1 MAHEVL
7 MPRQG
12 QSVESC
18 IILAWKKKAG
28 DTVAVGE
35 TICEVET
42 DKATFE
48 VEAPEAGTVLATLF
62 DEGDDVPV
70 LTPIAYI
77 GEAGEAVPDAEPI
90 STAEADAAGARED
103 EPAAEAAA
111 EEQTPKQTTERTHEP
126 VKTPAAPANDRPRA
140 DRVFASPRARRTA
153 RELSVDTAELTG
165 TGPGG
170 RVLERDVVAAAGT
183 REPLTPAAREMVD
196 AGAPRPTVGT
206 GPGGRVTRADV
217 ESAGDASGARPA
229 AKSAPAGRDF
239 PGAYDETPVKG
250 VRKVIAER
258 MLASLTSTAQL
269 TMSAHADARALL
281 AFRKKLKD
289 SPPEMQMSGITIND
303 LVHFAVARTLRSFPA
318 MNAHFLETSIR
329 EFDHV
334 HLGFAVDTPRGLL
347 VPTIRFADE
356 LSLSALAAEAR
367 RLAEKAIGGTA
378 DADELSGATFTVTNL
393 GALGITSF
401 TPVLNPPQAAIL
413 GVCAI
418 ELRPVQT
425 ESGVDHHPHI
435 GLSLTI
441 DHRAVDGAPA
451 ARFLNALGS
460 AIADFELTLAR

>member
-18 IILAWKKKAG
+18 IILAWKKKKGDSVSAG
-28 DTVAVGE
+28 E
-35 TICEVET
+35 SICEVET

-77 GEAGEAVPDAEPI
+77 GEAGESVPDAASAP
-90 STAEADAAGARED
+90 TADAAGKRED
-103 EPAAEAAA
+103 EPAAEAAVDEPPA
-111 EEQTPKQTTERTHEP
+111 KQTPG
-126 VKTPAAPANDRPRA
+126 PAETRSAPASDGPRT
-140 DRVFASPRARRTA
+140 DRVFVSPRARRTA
-153 RELSVDTAELTG
+153 RDLSVDAAALSG

-170 RVLERDVVAAAGT
+170 RVLERDVIAAAGA
-183 REPLTPAAREMVD
+183 REPLTRAAREMVE
-196 AGAPRPTVGT
+196 AGAPRPNLGT

-217 ESAGDASGARPA
+217 ESAGARSAGDARA
-229 AKSAPAGRDF
+229 AAEGGTATRDF

-281 AFRKKLKD
+281 AYRKKLKN
-289 SPPEMQMSGITIND
+289 SPPEMELSGVTIND
-303 LVHFAVARTLRSFPA
+303 LVHFAVARTLLSFRA
-318 MNAHFLETSIR
+318 MNAHFLETTIR

-347 VPTIRFADE
+347 VPTVRFADE
-356 LSLSALAAEAR
+356 LSLSKLAAEAR

-425 ESGVDHHPHI
+425 ESGVEHHPHI

-451 ARFLNALGS
+451 ARFLNALCTT
-460 AIADFELTLAR
+460 IANFELILAR